1 MGRDEQRGGRR
12 GGGGGGG
19 RLRRGE
25 EEPEESIVGEM
36 PPPPQGLAADHS
48 ARWFATRGEE
58 GVSEVEWR
66 RRRIPFWLFQS
77 EVVNKSTPFFKV
89 LHPSL
94 NV

>member
-36 PPPPQGLAADHS
+36 PPPPQGLAADHG

-66 RRRIPFWLFQS
+66 RRRIPFWLFQRS
-77 EVVNKSTPFFKV
+77 GQQVNAFFKV